1 METIMS
7 KSGSV
12 FYLTSAVTMI
22 SIGMLFPAMFLVAAG
37 YTGCNYVLAVTFL
50 TLSSS
55 LGGMA
60 SSGFNINHLDIAP
73 S

>member
-1 METIMS
+1 
-7 KSGSV
+7 
-12 FYLTSAVTMI
+12 MI
-22 SIGMLFPAMFLVAAG
+22 SVGMLLPAIFLVAAG

-55 LGGMA
+55 MGGTC